1 MPIFNEINAAFE
13 GKGQFWFFSYSY
25 GDMIYANYINDRFSE
40 YKETIVTLFNKI
52 LKRTTTRTD
61 CGDILKIVDECKDNE
76 Y

>member
-1 MPIFNEINAAFE
+1 MQHLKA
-13 GKGQFWFFSYSY
+13 KGSWLVFLYSY

-61 CGDILKIVDECKDNE
+61 CGDILKIVDEYKDNE

>member
-1 MPIFNEINAAFE
+1 MQHLKA
-13 GKGQFWFFSYSY
+13 KGSFGFFSYSY

-61 CGDILKIVDECKDNE
+61 CGGYFENCRRIQG
-76 Y
+76 